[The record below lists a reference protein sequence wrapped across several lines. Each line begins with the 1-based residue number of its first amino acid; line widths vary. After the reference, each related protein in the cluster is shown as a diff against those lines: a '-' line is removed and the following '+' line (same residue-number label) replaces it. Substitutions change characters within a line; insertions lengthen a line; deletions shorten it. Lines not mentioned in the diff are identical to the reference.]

1 MSSYDTQVGGDHYKD
16 MKIQPSEFI
25 NKNKMQFAEGNAI
38 KYICRHQKK
47 GGKQD
52 LEKAKH
58 YIDMIIERDYG
69 DDTYKS
75 QTFEVSLPNDLSI
88 SYGDVETKWENN
100 MTYEELQEKVSKLLD
115 DTEEKMSN
123 FIEEYNESIEDK
135 EDENEVDTVD
145 LSGKFSELQDYIE
158 DYSQ

>member
-69 DDTYKS
+69 DETYKS
-75 QTFEVSLPNDLSI
+75 QTFTVSLPNDLSI
-88 SYGDVETKWENN
+88 SYGDEETK
-100 MTYEELQEKVSKLLD
+100 
-115 DTEEKMSN
+115 
-123 FIEEYNESIEDK
+123 
-135 EDENEVDTVD
+135 
-145 LSGKFSELQDYIE
+145 
-158 DYSQ
+158 